1 MTSRTAET
9 PRDWHA
15 FDDLLEGCMIID
27 RRWTYLYV
35 NEVAARHGRQGPEN
49 ILGRT
54 MLEMDP
60 GVEQSQVFA
69 RYRRCM
75 EDRVPQRFEAPYT
88 FGDGTTNWY
97 SFSVE
102 PVPEGILVLS
112 IDITERVKAEED
124 LRQHR
129 DHLSELVQARTVELE
144 QSTERFR
151 TVVENSQ
158 DGINLLDLTS
168 GRYTFMS
175 PAQLT
180 LTGFTAEEMNN
191 LSAEEAY
198 ERIHPDD
205 RHLSVEQQRKVAAGE
220 DAGGAPVE
228 YRWRVKSGEYRW
240 FSDSRRLVR
249 DGRGQPVALV
259 GVSRDVT
266 DRKQAEALQIVL
278 ADVLRALNKTGDL
291 RSRLAESLRLIQQ
304 ATGFEAVG
312 LRLRQGD
319 DYPYYEQRGFS
330 DELASAEDGLC
341 ARGADG
347 AIMRDPDG
355 RAVLECTCGTV
366 LSGRTDAALP
376 CFTAAGSF
384 WTNRSRLLLDLAR
397 DRDPRVNPRNRCI
410 HAGYQ
415 SFGLFPVRAGREIV
429 GLLQLND
436 RKEGRFTEASTRFFE
451 SLAQNIGM
459 AIQRTAAEEALRVSE
474 QRFRLLVEQ
483 AVDGIFVSDAGGV
496 YSDVNEAGCQM
507 LGYTREE
514 ILARSIAD
522 VIAEEEVRRIGPE
535 VARFANGQVV
545 TSEWRFRRKDGSFFT
560 GEVVGRQ
567 LPDGRLQAILRDVTE
582 RKRADEALRE
592 SEARLRRIA
601 RTGRIG
607 FFEWNASRD
616 TSYWSPEH
624 YEIFGFEP
632 GSSTSWQRW
641 LEGVHPADRERV
653 VHNAA
658 RLLERVRAEGQV
670 RGHKDEYRLI
680 RADGSVVWA
689 ESEVSVD
696 MVGGEA
702 IVSGAVRD
710 ISERKHAELSLRD
723 AQIRTTAI
731 LRGIADTFYGLDR
744 EWRFTVVNPAAER
757 APFGRP
763 ASELLG
769 KVIWDLYPGLVG
781 TGTHRRYLDAAEKLA
796 LEHYEAQSPLNG
808 RWYEVFMQGWIGG
821 VDVYMRDITERKQA
835 DEALRESEQRERQR
849 AADLQTILDTAP
861 IGLAIA
867 GDARGHHIQGNRA
880 NEQMFGLPPGAE
892 LSKAGPHAAG
902 FRVFQDGRELAPVE
916 LPMQRAI
923 RGEVVREQVF
933 DVVREDG
940 QELAVYAKAT
950 PLFDEAGRPRGAVGA
965 FLDITAL
972 KRAEQALVKANA
984 ALAEADRRKDEFIA
998 VLSHELRNPLAPIRY
1013 ALPLLGE
1020 EPLGEGGRRATA
1032 VIDRQVAHLSR
1043 LVDDLLDVSRIT
1055 SGKIDLQRDYVAL
1068 GAILGAAAEAA
1079 SPAIAAAR
1087 HTFEID
1093 VRDAPIWLH
1102 VDAAR
1107 ISQAVTNLLNNSA
1120 KYTPPGGR
1128 IRLEASADEGGV
1140 VIRVI
1145 DNGVGI
1151 APQALPTVF
1160 EMFRQVSDP
1169 KTKQGGLGIGLTLA
1183 KQLVEMHG
1191 GTIEAHSAGENRG
1204 AEFVVHLP
1212 VAVAAGR
1219 TDERR
1224 TPNPCGQAARLRVLI
1239 VDDNVDLVDMLATV
1253 VEADGH
1259 QVRKAFDGRSAIS
1272 AALEYQP
1279 HLILLDVG
1287 MPDMN
1292 GMEVA
1297 KELRRHAELA
1307 GTRIVALTG
1316 WGQAEDRRRT
1326 VEAGFDDHLTKPADP
1341 PRIRRIIEDV
1351 AQRLKG

>member
-15 FDDLLEGCMIID
+15 FHDLL
-27 RRWTYLYV
+27 
-35 NEVAARHGRQGPEN
+35 
-49 ILGRT
+49 
-54 MLEMDP
+54 
-60 GVEQSQVFA
+60 GV
-69 RYRRCM
+69 
-75 EDRVPQRFEAPYT
+75 
-88 FGDGTTNWY
+88 
-97 SFSVE
+97 
-102 PVPEGILVLS
+102 
-112 IDITERVKAEED
+112 
-124 LRQHR
+124 
-129 DHLSELVQARTVELE
+129 
-144 QSTERFR
+144 
-151 TVVENSQ
+151 
-158 DGINLLDLTS
+158 
-168 GRYTFMS
+168 
-175 PAQLT
+175 
-180 LTGFTAEEMNN
+180 
-191 LSAEEAY
+191 
-198 ERIHPDD
+198 
-205 RHLSVEQQRKVAAGE
+205 
-220 DAGGAPVE
+220 
-228 YRWRVKSGEYRW
+228 
-240 FSDSRRLVR
+240 
-249 DGRGQPVALV
+249 
-259 GVSRDVT
+259 
-266 DRKQAEALQIVL
+266 
-278 ADVLRALNKTGDL
+278 LNKPGDL
-291 RSRLAESLRLIQQ
+291 RPRLAETLRLIQQ

-312 LRLRQGD
+312 LRLEQGD
-319 DYPYYEQRGFS
+319 DYPYYEQRGFP
-330 DELASAEDGLC
+330 DEVASAETSLC
-341 ARGADG
+341 ARGAGG
-347 AIMRDPDG
+347 AITRGPDG

-366 LSGRTDAALP
+366 LSGRTDATVP
-376 CFTAAGSF
+376 GFTAAGSF
-384 WTNRSRLLLDLAR
+384 WTNQSRLLLDLAR
-397 DRDPRVNPRNRCI
+397 DHDPRVNPRNRCI
-410 HAGYQ
+410 HAGYE
-415 SFGLFPVRAGREIV
+415 SFGLFPVRAGQEIV

-436 RKEGRFTEASTRFFE
+436 RQEGRFTEASIRFFE
-451 SLAQNIGM
+451 GLAQNIGM
-459 AIQRTAAEEALRVSE
+459 AIQRTAAEEALRASE

-483 AVDGIFVSDAGGV
+483 AVDGIFVSDGRGR
-496 YSDVNEAGCQM
+496 YTDVNEAGCRM

-522 VIAEEEVRRIGPE
+522 VIAEDEVRRIGPE
-535 VARFANGQVV
+535 VARFGSGQVV
-545 TSEWRFRRKDGSFFT
+545 TSEWRFRRKDGSFFI
-560 GEVVGRQ
+560 GEVVGRE

-582 RKRADEALRE
+582 RKRAEEALRE
-592 SEARLRRIA
+592 SETRLRRIA

-653 VHNAA
+653 VDNGA

-670 RGHKDEYRLI
+670 RGHKDEYRFI
-680 RADGSVVWA
+680 RADGSVVWV

-696 MVGGEA
+696 TVDGEA
-702 IVSGAVRD
+702 VVRGAVRD
-710 ISERKHAELSLRD
+710 ISERKQAELSLRD
-723 AQIRTTAI
+723 AQNRTTAI
-731 LRGIADTFYGLDR
+731 LRGIADTFYALDR
-744 EWRFTVVNPAAER
+744 DWRFTVVNPAAER

-781 TGTHRRYLDAAEKLA
+781 TPIHRRYLDAAAKLA
-796 LEHYEAQSPLNG
+796 LEHYEAQSPLNA
-808 RWYEVFMQGWIGG
+808 RWYEVFMQGWSGG

-835 DEALRESEQRERQR
+835 DEALRESEERERQR
-849 AADLQTILDTAP
+849 AADLRTILDTAP
-861 IGLAIA
+861 VGLAIA

-880 NEQMFGLPPGAE
+880 NEEMFGLPPGAE

-902 FRVFQDGRELAPVE
+902 FRAFHDGRELALVE

-933 DVVREDG
+933 DVVRQDG

-950 PLFDEAGRPRGAVGA
+950 PLYDEAGRPRGAVGA

-1068 GAILGAAAEAA
+1068 GAILGGAAEAA

-1093 VRDAPIWLH
+1093 VPAAPIWLH

-1128 IRLEASADEGGV
+1128 IRLEASAGEGGV

-1145 DNGVGI
+1145 DNGIGI
-1151 APQALPTVF
+1151 DPQALPTVF

-1169 KTKQGGLGIGLTLA
+1169 KKKQGGLGIGLTLA

-1191 GTIEAHSAGENRG
+1191 GTVEAHSAGENRG

-1212 VAVAAGR
+1212 VAVAAAR
-1219 TDERR
+1219 TNDQQA
-1224 TPNPCGQAARLRVLI
+1224 PNPCGQAARLRVLI

-1272 AALEYQP
+1272 AAREYQP
-1279 HLILLDVG
+1279 HLILLDIG
-1287 MPDMN
+1287 MPDMS
-1292 GMEVA
+1292 GVEVA
-1297 KELRRHAELA
+1297 RELRRHAELA

-1326 VEAGFDDHLTKPADP
+1326 AEAGFDDHLTKPADP
-1341 PRIRRIIEDV
+1341 RQIHRIIEEA
-1351 AQRLKG
+1351 AQRLNQSIW